1 MTAWTLHFL
10 ALISPGPDFVLALKN
25 TLKHGRFL
33 GFATALGFGIG
44 ISIHVTYCITGV
56 ALLLKYSPK
65 IIVILKVLGSLYL
78 IWIGIGILRANLNKS
93 PLVISLKDKIQ
104 EANSFTKCLLQ
115 GLITNILNPKATLF
129 IMSIYT
135 SLIDSHA
142 NFASLV
148 FAGSGMVLLTICWFS
163 IVAWFFSRGKI
174 QQQYLKA
181 EKSIN
186 FIFAIFF
193 ISSGCFLLFK

>member
-1 MTAWTLHFL
+1 MDIKLIMTAWTLHFL

-93 PLVISLKDKIQ
+93 PLVISLKDK
-104 EANSFTKCLLQ
+104 
-115 GLITNILNPKATLF
+115 
-129 IMSIYT
+129 
-135 SLIDSHA
+135 